1 MKIHHPVSPVLPVS
15 PCPLCL
21 LQRLGFIV
29 AGCGFLF
36 NILHRVKNIH
46 YGMVIFGCTVTCI
59 SAAKQILL
67 QMILGNLADGPTLFG
82 LRLYSWAFIVSV
94 LYIFV
99 VAFIMI
105 LSEVSHKF
113 KICSPFSVLS
123 KMASF
128 LFVFLIAANLL
139 TVILECGDG
148 LCASDSVR
156 YGVLSNWFHSSS

>member
-1 MKIHHPVSPVLPVS
+1 MATPAT
-15 PCPLCL
+15 
-21 LQRLGFIV
+21 QATRG
-29 AGCGFLF
+29 GGFLF

-113 KICSPFSVLS
+113 KYALLSP
-123 KMASF
+123 
-128 LFVFLIAANLL
+128 
-139 TVILECGDG
+139 C
-148 LCASDSVR
+148 
-156 YGVLSNWFHSSS
+156 